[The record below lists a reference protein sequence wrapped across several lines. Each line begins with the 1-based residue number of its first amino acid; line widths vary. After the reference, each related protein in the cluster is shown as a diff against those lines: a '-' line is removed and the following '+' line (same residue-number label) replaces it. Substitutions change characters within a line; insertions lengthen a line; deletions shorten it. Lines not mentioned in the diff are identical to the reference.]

1 MDESAVTPSL
11 NMLKPGISGS
21 TIAAPVS
28 PVASDGGGLVAV
40 NTVGSDDEDTRNTKQ
55 KKTVK
60 KRKTEPTNPYLQFVK
75 SRENTA
81 RDIDPQSKLNKKEKV
96 PFREMFQKEKGV
108 MVNDFR
114 SKGLSEVDAGST
126 NDNTRRQVL

>member
-1 MDESAVTPSL
+1 
-11 NMLKPGISGS
+11 MLKPGISGS

-75 SRENTA
+75 SRKDSA
-81 RDIDPQSKLNKKEKV
+81 KVIDPKSKLNMKDV
-96 PFREMFQKEKGV
+96 QREWGE
-108 MVNDFR
+108 
-114 SKGLSEVDAGST
+114 LTET
-126 NDNTRRQVL
+126 